1 MPAGGQ
7 AVPGPGRG
15 VRGPQG
21 GARSRG
27 GEVAVA
33 VARIRARLGALYLEG
48 HGDIMELERGESGH
62 LAETPMIE
70 VESSKVLETESV
82 ETSRSKFSN
91 SLESQSNYK
100 STDVAVLERATVS
113 YFYFSQSLIVR

>member
-1 MPAGGQ
+1 M
-7 AVPGPGRG
+7 
-15 VRGPQG
+15 
-21 GARSRG
+21 
-27 GEVAVA
+27 AVA